1 MLIVLL
7 GPPIAIFCRH
17 DTRYFFDFSLS
28 STACYGSRAKDS
40 GLTWGRAG
48 PLREAK
54 FTEA

>member
-40 GLTWGRAG
+40 RLTLGTATAVMELSR
-48 PLREAK
+48 K
-54 FTEA
+54 